1 MMLNIF
7 SSRKNKMLSKPNKP
21 RHSARQYC
29 LPQTSLLIITAAS
42 LASMPFMSKASDIN
56 NLRGQR
62 YCEVIFWHGL
72 SGFVYNTLKL
82 NQCPNHLWSKL
93 TPATVKKES
102 KSHFVYL
109 NGPRNYIVDEVRNMN
124 INEAKIKSFGNIPM
138 HQTATMHIKV
148 KDIFLGAAPYHEHQ
162 VERDLVWV
170 YHAGKPIYEL
180 ISPKGQVYVMQ
191 SYTSEVK
198 TQNQVTLASLQ
209 QKLHLPKGW
218 TFRTGTLKQNE
229 ALMAKHHHA
238 TILLDNYKNV
248 YQRVS
253 KDLL

>member
-1 MMLNIF
+1 MLNIF
-7 SSRKNKMLSKPNKP
+7 SSRKNKTLSKKK
-21 RHSARQYC
+21 
-29 LPQTSLLIITAAS
+29 QTHDPIQHYFLSKASLFMITAAS
-42 LASMPFMSKASDIN
+42 LASLPLVSKATDIN

-72 SGFVYNTLKL
+72 SGFVYNTLNL

-93 TPATVKKES
+93 TPTIVKKVS
-102 KSHFVYL
+102 NSHFVYL

-124 INEAKIKSFGNIPM
+124 INEAKIKSFGHIPM

-148 KDIFLGAAPYHEHQ
+148 KDIFLGAAPYREHQ
-162 VERDLVWV
+162 VKRDLVWV
-170 YHAGKPIYEL
+170 YHAGKPVYEL
-180 ISPKGQVYVMQ
+180 VNAQGQVYVMQ

-198 TQNQVTLASLQ
+198 AQNQATLPNLQ
-209 QKLHLPKGW
+209 QKLNLPKGW
-218 TFRTGTLKQNE
+218 TFRTGTLKENKVLAAQ
-229 ALMAKHHHA
+229 HHHA
-238 TILLDNYKNV
+238 IILLDNYKNV